1 VHAGL
6 DKMLGRDGSDT
17 YIVDDMNDLVTN
29 TVHMDTR
36 KDTVDGLL
44 AANVES
50 LILTRTAIKGTGN
63 DLNNTITGNTSNN
76 ILTGG
81 RGNDTLLG
89 GAGVDTFVLNQPS
102 QGVDTIKDFVS
113 GTDKLSISASEF
125 GGGLVAVPLLGSQ
138 LRLGAGV
145 VTANTSTQRFL
156 FNTTNGNLYFDADGV
171 GGVGTVQIARLEGVT
186 NLSSGDFYFR
196 AQQ

>member
-1 VHAGL
+1 LISLYLAPFSKGHSFDETLGVYGL
-6 DKMLGRDGSDT
+6 LVQNSA
-17 YIVDDMNDLVTN
+17 NDLVFT
-29 TVHMDTR
+29 
-36 KDTVDGLL
+36 G
-44 AANVES
+44 
-50 LILTRTAIKGTGN
+50 TAIKGIGN
-63 DLNNTITGNTSNN
+63 NLNNTITGNTSNN